1 MFVGESVIG
10 GAGVGVAVGDGFGV
24 GVGVGVGVG
33 SEPVTVSVVDAWT
46 ADVPMNSV
54 AVIIVVPTAVA
65 STLPDDETLATD
77 GLEEVH

>member
-10 GAGVGVAVGDGFGV
+10 GAGVGVAVGDGF
-24 GVGVGVGVG
+24 GVGVGVG